1 MGGDAER
8 PHLWSLSNKYIMD
21 VNWYS
26 WIFMGYQCINV
37 DINGILVG
45 IVGIIYICIHIY
57 VFMGYFHVILPS
69 CNHLDVKNP
78 LFVDHVPKE
87 NHCGFFGSTTIGL
100 VRKSSS

>member
-1 MGGDAER
+1 
-8 PHLWSLSNKYIMD
+8 
-21 VNWYS
+21 
-26 WIFMGYQCINV
+26 MGYQCINV

-45 IVGIIYICIHIY
+45 IVGIIY

-69 CNHLDVKNP
+69 CKHLDVENP

-100 VRKSSS
+100 VRWLLMEGFMDQSLAHKRYIHIII